1 MIHKESQQFH
11 LSHTLRLLLY
21 PNYSLQRFYQFFI
34 ISILRKMIENSLYI
48 IIIKTHTGIT
58 DTDIKQTKYVK
69 RASVSLKGSRTFPKS
84 VTNLYLLAI
93 IPSAKSETSIRAQ
106 RTNINRAERDDNEGL
121 IQIGKKKE
129 IKKSGVSISLAMVIL
144 FGTFIS
150 IILCI
155 YTYSLNNHY
164 NTMDSEPLQLFFL
177 IMV

>member
-1 MIHKESQQFH
+1 MIMKE
-11 LSHTLRLLLY
+11 
-21 PNYSLQRFYQFFI
+21 
-34 ISILRKMIENSLYI
+34 
-48 IIIKTHTGIT
+48 
-58 DTDIKQTKYVK
+58 
-69 RASVSLKGSRTFPKS
+69 
-84 VTNLYLLAI
+84 
-93 IPSAKSETSIRAQ
+93 
-106 RTNINRAERDDNEGL
+106 L